1 VTIKYVGRI
10 GGIGMGEGAA
20 CVSEAGEPTDQ
31 PTAGGMDQ
39 EMGKMWE
46 TQEPKPDSHC

>member
-10 GGIGMGEGAA
+10 GGIGMRERERERERGGAA

-31 PTAGGMDQ
+31 PTVRGG
-39 EMGKMWE
+39 G
-46 TQEPKPDSHC
+46 